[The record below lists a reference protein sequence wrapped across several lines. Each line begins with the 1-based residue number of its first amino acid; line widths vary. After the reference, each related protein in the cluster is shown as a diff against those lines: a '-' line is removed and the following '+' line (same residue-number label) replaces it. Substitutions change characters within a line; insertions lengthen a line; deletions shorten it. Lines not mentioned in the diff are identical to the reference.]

1 MADLGQVSGPEVMF
15 ARFQLEAEEGWLECR
30 VEPGQP
36 VLAALSQLV
45 TNPIQFPL
53 TLLAV
58 LPVMTG

>member
-1 MADLGQVSGPEVMF
+1 MF
-15 ARFQLEAEEGWLECR
+15 DRSQLEAEEGWLECR